1 MINKKLIEK
10 LQEFPEDMEVLIT
23 DGMKVNCYR
32 GEYSVEKFVDVD
44 NVAYIDVGIGYCIQ
58 N

>member
-1 MINKKLIEK
+1 MINKKLIAK

-23 DGMKVNCYR
+23 DGMMGNCYR

-44 NVAYIDVGIGYCIQ
+44 EVAHIDIGIGYCLQ